1 MRAYVIGFMGSD
13 RKKAAEE
20 FAAKYG
26 CGNGEAAPQGEGRLQ
41 SEDFLQDKDTPQRE
55 ISTQSEGSLEIID
68 LASCIEKEDGR
79 SLLRL
84 CMMMGEHELHN
95 KEYEALKK
103 LQERDDFVLICTD
116 GVILD
121 EMNVDIIK
129 KGIVILADAPLEELW
144 ENAKKD
150 RTLPYAFL
158 QDPDETRK
166 FAKFKELYNAR
177 EKVYKELGSAYSL

>member
-26 CGNGEAAPQGEGRLQ
+26 CGNGEAAPQGEAAAQG
-41 SEDFLQDKDTPQRE
+41 
-55 ISTQSEGSLEIID
+55 GAGLEIID
-68 LASCIEKEDGR
+68 LASYIEKEDGR

-95 KEYEALKK
+95 KEYEALEK

-129 KGIVILADAPLEELW
+129 KGTVILADAPLEELW
-144 ENAKKD
+144 ENAKSD

-158 QDPDETRK
+158 QDPDEARK
-166 FAKFKELYNAR
+166 FAKFKELYEAR
-177 EKVYKELGSAYSL
+177 EKIYKELGSACSI